1 MANETLKLEEIIASL
16 VVNLNNLKKNPNRNY
31 LRNNLVKKQEFCVN
45 MFKRNRYFRKVST

>member
-31 LRNNLVKKQEFCVN
+31 LRNNLVKNKSFVLKILKTEPIF
-45 MFKRNRYFRKVST
+45 